1 MTTLMKRRTFGALC
15 GVAGALWALL
25 SDDFAD
31 WQEWYHYAGAVG
43 FGAILGALMGGRTLD
58 QA

>member
-15 GVAGALWALL
+15 DVASTVALP